1 MKILCVFAQPP
12 SPQGGAAGR
21 CAWALLQ
28 GLEAHG
34 LEVQALA
41 ARRPHPDATE
51 TPTSPAVELVD
62 VDPYGPSWTERLRR
76 LRMPRSEL
84 VGALSDRVRAEA
96 AHADVLHLDELESSW
111 CAVPGGPPAVVHL
124 HYLVEED
131 RGPGAPWRRPFWTYL
146 EERLAER
153 LAAKRQTELI
163 ANSPRVAD
171 LLRKLAPRAHV
182 TVVPLSLDPTQYR
195 RAPLDGAPRA
205 GLIGTLD
212 WPPTKGAVR
221 TLLREV
227 WPAVSRQVPEAR
239 LLVAGRGTDRL
250 EGSATVDVIGR
261 VASSADFLDQLSVLL
276 YPVVRGSGMK
286 VKVLEAMAS
295 GIPVVTTKTGAEGI
309 AANDGVVVA
318 EDSAALAQAAIEILS
333 DPKVRRE
340 RGNAALACFGERYA
354 PARATQP
361 LVALYETLAAEGTGP
376 TTGPHRSSRAA

>member
-1 MKILCVFAQPP
+1 MKVLAVFAQPP

-21 CAWALLQ
+21 CAWALLR

-34 LEVQALA
+34 LDVHALA
-41 ARRPHPDATE
+41 AQRPHPDATE
-51 TPTSPAVELVD
+51 APPDPAVELVD

-84 VGALSDRVRAEA
+84 VGLFADRVRTEA

-111 CAVPGGPPAVVHL
+111 CAVPGGPPAVLHL

-131 RGPGAPWRRPFWTYL
+131 RGPGAPWQRPFWTYC

-163 ANSPRVAD
+163 ANSARVAD

-212 WPPTKGAVR
+212 WPPTKGAVDN
-221 TLLREV
+221 LLRDV

-250 EGSATVDVIGR
+250 ASSATVDVIGR
-261 VASSADFLDQLSVLL
+261 VGSSADFLDQLSVLL

-295 GIPVVTTKTGAEGI
+295 GVPVVTTKTGAEGI

-318 EDSAALAQAAIEILS
+318 EDSAALVQATAEILN

-340 RGNAALACFGERYA
+340 RGNAALACFGDRYA
-354 PARATQP
+354 PAMATQP
-361 LVALYETLAAEGTGP
+361 LVALYEKLAAAGTRP
-376 TTGPHRSSRAA
+376 TTAP

>member
-1 MKILCVFAQPP
+1 MKILAVFAQPP

-51 TPTSPAVELVD
+51 TPPSPAVELVD

-84 VGALSDRVRAEA
+84 VGVFSDRVRVEA

-111 CAVPGGPPAVVHL
+111 CAVPGGPPAIVHL

-146 EERLAER
+146 EELLAER

-212 WPPTKGAVR
+212 WPPTEGAVR
-221 TLLREV
+221 TLLHEV

-276 YPVVRGSGMK
+276 YPVARGSGMK

-309 AANDGVVVA
+309 DANDGVVVA
-318 EDSAALAQAAIEILS
+318 EDSAALVQAATEILS
-333 DPKVRRE
+333 DPKIRRE

-361 LVALYETLAAEGTGP
+361 LVALYERLAAAGTAP
-376 TTGPHRSSRAA
+376 TTGPHRSSSSA